1 MQLSYLEEIPNEY
14 QKVLVIG
21 KTIKRDGQKY
31 HIVGMSSGRT
41 VQLHILEPFLEKERA
56 RPVRRRSVRQR
67 RQLKEQGDQ
76 GFNSYLHCREFQL
89 GDKKIKMQ
97 GGSGGSLKYS
107 EQDYRT
113 ITLFIDMMRAG
124 WNPPDWLKNEDWNHL
139 QLVSL
144 TAANLKRLPKYTPDM
159 PITILHHPDSVRH
172 LLEKSVTF
180 IVGKARS
187 LCFTDHM
194 GDKVWCHINRVT
206 LIDVWEDS
214 ERQFNDPRYV
224 KKVTPEQL
232 QEVKEHCY
240 RALEE
245 SCPRG
250 MCYFGIEYECSKDY
264 SLQFYAREYLNS
276 YPECGNGS
284 AVFFLMHLK
293 PDRKTGVHGLPLK
306 GCAIQ
311 TAVAPDTMK
320 MPAEL
325 FCYYEKV
332 AAWEESV

>member
-1 MQLSYLEEIPNEY
+1 M
-14 QKVLVIG
+14 
-21 KTIKRDGQKY
+21 
-31 HIVGMSSGRT
+31 
-41 VQLHILEPFLEKERA
+41 
-56 RPVRRRSVRQR
+56 
-67 RQLKEQGDQ
+67 
-76 GFNSYLHCREFQL
+76 
-89 GDKKIKMQ
+89 
-97 GGSGGSLKYS
+97 
-107 EQDYRT
+107 
-113 ITLFIDMMRAG
+113 
-124 WNPPDWLKNEDWNHL
+124 
-139 QLVSL
+139 
-144 TAANLKRLPKYTPDM
+144 
-159 PITILHHPDSVRH
+159 
-172 LLEKSVTF
+172 
-180 IVGKARS
+180 
-187 LCFTDHM
+187 
-194 GDKVWCHINRVT
+194 
-206 LIDVWEDS
+206 
-214 ERQFNDPRYV
+214 
-224 KKVTPEQL
+224 TPEQL

-245 SCPRG
+245 SCPKG